1 MILNKNSLVENI
13 LNDLS
18 DNATGQISPYD
29 VRHNLLDII
38 DSVHLLTVGHNLT
51 GSNFSTQDTR
61 TTKIGIFSIE
71 KIDLEGYSSVD
82 NTALG
87 YSSLKSNYQGSKNT
101 ALGSYALSCNLFGE
115 DNVAVGF
122 HALAGN
128 TNGFNNIGLG
138 NFALNNNK
146 VGTGNIAIGHGAG
159 YYVTRDTSNQLF
171 IASHDVDSDF
181 ICDNPLGVG
190 LNPLIRGDLLSL
202 RLAIATNNIN
212 PYGTLQIAG
221 HTTPS
226 LNNAYDL
233 GHPSYKFKHLYLSSG
248 IKLGNYSS
256 FEASNSG
263 VFISGNVLPLLSQT
277 YNLGSESYKWLN
289 GYFDNIYVSGEASIN
304 TYKSIQNCEY
314 VNKTLYLASSGSIDG
329 IDGGGPYGLLQYYTL
344 EDQVGHPC
352 GYLSDEQLIDAGLII
367 KSSGDGY
374 QRDYTFT
381 FSPPDPLQLC
391 QFIDSTYSQA
401 SWNSNIS
408 LHLSSGTGAHL
419 KTNRIIA
426 HDNIGIVTPSSCYG
440 INIHNTDE
448 RVYVSRSD
456 IINDNLAKPNG
467 DLVGVG
473 NVNFFSNSGD
483 ISSNYFL
490 TVGAIESG
498 ITVGQ
503 RFLTGIKKRTKDIDN
518 KDQLSG
524 FEIKYIDDSNL
535 TVLGSLTDR
544 LVIGSYH
551 DTSYVKNALVLMK
564 DNVDG
569 ILGINNLSPTADDT
583 LPKTTV
589 NIRSTGNAV
598 VRVTAENQGNI
609 VSSLQL
615 LGANNCLVDGC
626 ELEYVN
632 ASGFADLSIYKD
644 SGKVSF
650 IRSYEDNTI
659 GIFTGSGTS
668 NSMVTFG
675 DSVYTDAVLSLHVSS
690 GNPESTKDYGKLF
703 IRPKIQPYQ
712 ANTIYLLDGSGNV
725 HDLVVNKYNV
735 DDGRGLYTDIRG
747 NTLGG
752 RQCPISRTNLVVNN
766 NTSIGF
772 KSLYGITGGNNNTIF
787 GATTASGLTT
797 GSNNIIIGYNTAP
810 SLESQDYN
818 IVIGND
824 NIGNFINDDYNF
836 VLGSKENRILL
847 KGKTGPNNSD
857 KVLEMPSGGSFIINN
872 STNSEATLFR
882 ANFIDTIDRGGS
894 VYPDNTLTFKFSGSS
909 SSNLLALNHSANP
922 MTNVV
927 DYEIP
932 DPLRPYAELNGDL
945 KLKGAIRFSDG
956 TSLDSAEFLDD
967 ITKLLEISIV
977 EGYVPSQIQ
986 APESITSPTS
996 GIFIIKDKDWVDVKS
1011 VFLSNRDTSSFI
1023 QAGAYVVATRV
1034 NGQYRPIWVSSDT
1047 CDCCP
1052 RS

>member
-13 LNDLS
+13 LNQLS
-18 DNATGQISPYD
+18 DNSTGQISPYD
-29 VRHNLLDII
+29 VRQNLLDIV
-38 DSVHLLTVGHNLT
+38 DSVHLLTVGRNLT
-51 GSNFSTQDTR
+51 GSNFSTPDTR
-61 TTKIGIFSIE
+61 TTKVGVFSLE
-71 KIDLEGYSSVD
+71 KIDLDGYSSVD

-87 YSSLKSNYQGSKNT
+87 FSSLKANYQGSKNT
-101 ALGSYALSCNLFGE
+101 AIGSFALSCNLFGE

-128 TNGFNNIGLG
+128 TNGFNNIGIG

-146 VGTGNIAIGHGAG
+146 VGTNNIAIGHGAG

-171 IASHDVDSDF
+171 IASHDVDDDF

-226 LNNAYDL
+226 LNNSYDL

-248 IKLGNYSS
+248 IKLGSYSS
-256 FEASNSG
+256 FDANQSG
-263 VFISGNVLPLLSQT
+263 VFISGDVLPLLNKT
-277 YNLGSESYKWLN
+277 YNLGSETQQWLN
-289 GYFDNIYVSGEASIN
+289 GHFDKIYVSGEASIN
-304 TYKSIQNCEY
+304 TYKAIQNCEY
-314 VNKTLYLASSGSIDG
+314 VSKTIYLASSGSIDG

-352 GYLSDEQLIDAGLII
+352 GYLSDEQLIGAGLII

-374 QRDYTFT
+374 QRDYRLT
-381 FSPPDPLQLC
+381 FSPPNPLQLC
-391 QFIDSTYSQA
+391 QSIDNPYSQS
-401 SWNSNIS
+401 SWDSNIS

-426 HDNIGIVTPSSCYG
+426 HENIGIVTPSSCYG
-440 INIHNTDE
+440 INIHNNE
-448 RVYVSRSD
+448 RIYISRSD
-456 IINDNLAKPNG
+456 IVNDNLSKSDG
-467 DLVGVG
+467 HLTGVG
-473 NVNFFSNSGD
+473 NVNFLSNSGD
-483 ISSNYFL
+483 NSSNYFL

-498 ITVGQ
+498 ITIGQ
-503 RFLTGIKKRTKDIDN
+503 RFLTGMKNRIKDIDD
-518 KDQLSG
+518 KDQLNG

-544 LVIGSYH
+544 LVIGSYN
-551 DTSYVKNALVLMK
+551 DTSYVKNAIVLMK
-564 DNVDG
+564 NNVNG

-598 VRVTAENQGNI
+598 IRLTAESQGNV

-615 LGANNCLVDGC
+615 LASDNCLVNGC

-632 ASGFADLSIYKD
+632 ASGFADLSVYKD
-644 SGKVSF
+644 SGKISF

-659 GIFTGSGTS
+659 GIFTGSGVS

-675 DSVYTDAVLSLHVSS
+675 DYVNTDAVLSLHVSS
-690 GNPESTKDYGKLF
+690 GNPESTEDYGKLF

-712 ANTIYLLDGSGNV
+712 ADTAYLLDASGNI

-752 RQCPISRTNLVVNN
+752 RQCPISRKNLTVSN
-766 NTSIGF
+766 NTAIGF
-772 KSLYGITGGNNNTIF
+772 KSLHGITSGGNNTVF
-787 GATTASGLTT
+787 GTATASGLSS
-797 GSNNIIIGYNTAP
+797 GSNNIIIGYNSASNLDT
-810 SLESQDYN
+810 QDYN
-818 IVIGND
+818 IIIGND
-824 NIGNFINDDYNF
+824 NIGNAIIDDYNF
-836 VLGSKENRILL
+836 ILGSKENRILL

-857 KVLEMPSGGSFIINN
+857 KVLEMPSGGSFTINN

-882 ANFIDTIDRGGS
+882 SNFIDTIDRGGS
-894 VYPDNTLTFKFSGSS
+894 NYPENTLTFKFTGSETA
-909 SSNLLALNHSANP
+909 NLLTLNHNSDP
-922 MTNVV
+922 MTNET

-932 DPLRPYAELNGDL
+932 DPARPFAELNGDL

-956 TSLDSAEFLDD
+956 TSLDTAQFLDD
-967 ITKLLEISIV
+967 ITKLLKISIV

-996 GIFIIKDKDWVDVKS
+996 GIYIIKDKNWVDIKTVY
-1011 VFLSNRDTSSFI
+1011 LSNRDTSSFI
-1023 QAGAYVVATRV
+1023 QAGAYVVATLI
-1034 NGQYRPIWVSSDT
+1034 NDQYRPIWVSSDT